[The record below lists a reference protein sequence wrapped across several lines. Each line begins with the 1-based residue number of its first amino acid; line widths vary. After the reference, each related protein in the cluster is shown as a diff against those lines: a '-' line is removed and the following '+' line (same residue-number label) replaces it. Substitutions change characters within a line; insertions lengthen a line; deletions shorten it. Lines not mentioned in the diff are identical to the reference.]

1 MNDVDEKRSKLG
13 VDEKTLVL
21 RGFVKRERVPRQQVA
36 HPPPPTPPPPLL
48 SYISLRLLPPTHS

>member
-36 HPPPPTPPPPLL
+36 HPPPPPPPVLH
-48 SYISLRLLPPTHS
+48 LPPTSTPHTLLN